1 MSGRGSGGTLWLLN
15 FQTKLTERL
24 MQYEKTLSLLITLIM
39 IAVIFTG
46 CGSAAGNTSSQAAS
60 SGSAALSSSAS
71 DATDIGE
78 GSTVFVFEVTDNDQN
93 VTRWNVYTDEKTV
106 GKALL
111 SLKLISGSS
120 SQYGLMVTEVDGLTA
135 DYNTDKAYWAFYI
148 DGNYASAGV
157 DSTNIEQGKTY
168 AFVYTKE

>member
-1 MSGRGSGGTLWLLN
+1 M
-15 FQTKLTERL
+15 
-24 MQYEKTLSLLITLIM
+24 
-39 IAVIFTG
+39 
-46 CGSAAGNTSSQAAS
+46 
-60 SGSAALSSSAS
+60 
-71 DATDIGE
+71 
-78 GSTVFVFEVTDNDQN
+78 FEVTDNDQN

-148 DGNYASAGV
+148 DG
-157 DSTNIEQGKTY
+157 IRR
-168 AFVYTKE
+168 

>member
-1 MSGRGSGGTLWLLN
+1 M
-15 FQTKLTERL
+15 K
-24 MQYEKTLSLLITLIM
+24 KTLSLLITLIM

-78 GSTVFVFEVTDNDQN
+78 GSTVFVFEVTDNEQN